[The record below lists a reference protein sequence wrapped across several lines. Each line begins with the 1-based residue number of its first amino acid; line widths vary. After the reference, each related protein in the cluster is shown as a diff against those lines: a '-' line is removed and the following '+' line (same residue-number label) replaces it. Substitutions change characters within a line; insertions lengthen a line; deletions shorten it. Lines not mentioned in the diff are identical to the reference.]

1 MSQDRIKAEPL
12 QLRSLYKYY
21 NLMDRGC
28 SATRINKKNY
38 SSDYRH
44 IIPVSCIK
52 FHGYSIEYSVM
63 SLKVKYSLLVALK
76 IYLLLLKLL

>member
-21 NLMDRGC
+21 KLMDRGC

-38 SSDYRH
+38 SRDYRH
-44 IIPVSCIK
+44 IIPVSCK

>member
-21 NLMDRGC
+21 KLMHRGY

-44 IIPVSCIK
+44 IIRVSCK
-52 FHGYSIEYSVM
+52 FHGYSVM
-63 SLKVKYSLLVALK
+63 LLKVKYSLLVALK

>member
-1 MSQDRIKAEPL
+1 MSQDRIQAEPL

-21 NLMDRGC
+21 KLMDRGC

-44 IIPVSCIK
+44 IIPVSCK
-52 FHGYSIEYSVM
+52 FHGYSIEYCVM
-63 SLKVKYSLLVALK
+63 LLKVKYSLLVALK